1 MTQSNRRAAG
11 WLEKADGLLVV
22 SILVG
27 TVTYLVMRQ
36 LHGNPWL
43 ALGLAV
49 APMGLTIVFLV
60 LSSLW
65 MLLRPEPAA
74 PTAAPAA
81 GETSAEEAKEG
92 GHAA

>member
-22 SILVG
+22 SILAGAV
-27 TVTYLVMRQ
+27 VYLVMRQ

-43 ALGLAV
+43 ALALA
-49 APMGLTIVFLV
+49 ALPIGLTIVFLG

-74 PTAAPAA
+74 PSPAPA
-81 GETSAEEAKEG
+81 GEASTEEVKEG
-92 GHAA
+92 NHAA